1 MLEETFTPLNLFTF
15 DAVWILAD
23 ALDRLLDSVNGLL
36 DVENGSLV
44 LNEDNISLQ
53 DILVN
58 GMTVRK
64 KIYIITKSIH
74 TKICIHTLRCYRE
87 YTMKC
92 I

>member
-23 ALDRLLDSVNGLL
+23 ALDRLLYSVNGLL

-44 LNEDNISLQ
+44 SNEDNSISLQ

-64 KIYIITKSIH
+64 KIHVKTKSVH
-74 TKICIHTLRCYRE
+74 TKSKYSV
-87 YTMKC
+87 YTP
-92 I
+92 